1 MDDDRLIAFRAQM
14 DQAAAAGIEL
24 ARAAAMFYGQMI
36 GMGVPDQAAT
46 AITVEYVAQLM
57 SGEPDEED

>member
-1 MDDDRLIAFRAQM
+1 MDEDRLITFRAQM

-24 ARAAAMFYGQMI
+24 ARAAAGFYAQLIAKGL
-36 GMGVPDQAAT
+36 PEEAAT

-57 SGEPDEED
+57 SGEVDDE